1 MVDKAGQLIRR
12 TMPHLQRHPLGPPA
26 LPHLQGPGW
35 IDLLVTDVGLPGVNG
50 RRLARQHRPQL
61 RVLLMTG
68 DAPGAM

>member
-12 TMPHLQRHPLGPPA
+12 TMPHLQRHPLGPRRCRTCR
-26 LPHLQGPGW
+26 GRGW